1 MIGKNEAKVL
11 EGVAVGLFTDTRES
25 IVAAAGVMD
34 VVYQAI
40 RKTVAGRELAH
51 VKYLLKAYKQLVKD
65 DPSITAAEGSIGQ
78 VCAVVNKIL
87 KDGGTLPGEYGQA
100 RRLAYPPK
108 ESQPRGPRSGGD
120 SGEGGEGGDGE
131 GTPEPVSAGPA
142 VSGKLAEL
150 FGYLR
155 EMDAAGFDWS
165 HAESAIRNAYAEYSI
180 ECSLARDA
188 AESLDM
194 ADEA

>member
-40 RKTVAGRELAH
+40 RATVAGRELAH
-51 VKYLLKAYKQLVKD
+51 VKYVLKAYKQLVKD

-108 ESQPRGPRSGGD
+108 ESAPRGPRSGGEA
-120 SGEGGEGGDGE
+120 GEGSEGEGE
-131 GTPEPVSAGPA
+131 GTPAPVSAGPA

-150 FGYLR
+150 FDYLR
-155 EMDAAGFDWS
+155 EMDVAGFDWS
-165 HAESAIRNAYAEYSI
+165 HAESAIRYAYAEFSI
-180 ECSLARDA
+180 ERSLAADA
-188 AESLDM
+188 TESLDM
-194 ADEA
+194 AEEA